1 MSVYSVYTK
10 IESNVPAN
18 NLLYDLSIYRM
29 DENKRKI
36 YLLPLVSKQSLQSNY
51 ETLKHQTVDTDDPLI
66 TTYIVEI
73 MLYRKNRLLTQQ
85 ALKKPFRRL
94 YTLED
99 LTLGK
104 ACSEKKRENACYF
117 ESSGQTKLANEGDN
131 TIKLQLTV
139 PERQFIAKEY
149 PIGSAKDP
157 FEKSLFEFE
166 LLQRMD
172 HFDYPNQGGASL
184 CGPATFFYC
193 LLRDRPD
200 IYEQAAKE
208 LWQYGRTKI
217 GGLEI
222 VPRKGCRNPNG
233 HFNDAYGSVISGL
246 DWVTLASLRDTES
259 TILSFD
265 TIDSP
270 VSGATTWWVLAKWF
284 EKAGY
289 EKVFSNVGITQ
300 AGIKGINDLN
310 KYTSEKG
317 YKVVTLICDSLL
329 ENSASPEALTV
340 PTHWIIWNGA
350 VTQAPNGD
358 INLQLFS
365 WGTVGEL
372 IKKNKDINFFIK
384 RFFGGM
390 VFKPLK

>member
-1 MSVYSVYTK
+1 M
-10 IESNVPAN
+10 E
-18 NLLYDLSIYRM
+18 
-29 DENKRKI
+29 
-36 YLLPLVSKQSLQSNY
+36 
-51 ETLKHQTVDTDDPLI
+51 
-66 TTYIVEI
+66 
-73 MLYRKNRLLTQQ
+73 
-85 ALKKPFRRL
+85 
-94 YTLED
+94 
-99 LTLGK
+99 
-104 ACSEKKRENACYF
+104 
-117 ESSGQTKLANEGDN
+117 
-131 TIKLQLTV
+131 
-139 PERQFIAKEY
+139 
-149 PIGSAKDP
+149 
-157 FEKSLFEFE
+157 
-166 LLQRMD
+166 
-172 HFDYPNQGGASL
+172 HFDYPNQGGTSL
-184 CGPATFFYC
+184 CGPAAFFYC

-208 LWQYGRTKI
+208 LWQYGTTKI
-217 GGLEI
+217 GNLRI
-222 VPRKGCRNPNG
+222 IPSKGCHNPNG

-270 VSGATTWWVLAKWF
+270 LSGATTWWVLAKWF

-358 INLQLFS
+358 INLPLFS

>member
-172 HFDYPNQGGASL
+172 HFDYPNQGGTSL

-217 GGLEI
+217 GNLRI
-222 VPRKGCRNPNG
+222 IPSKGCKKP
-233 HFNDAYGSVISGL
+233 SG
-246 DWVTLASLRDTES
+246 R
-259 TILSFD
+259 FY
-265 TIDSP
+265 
-270 VSGATTWWVLAKWF
+270 SGK
-284 EKAGY
+284 K
-289 EKVFSNVGITQ
+289 SN
-300 AGIKGINDLN
+300 GIKRLG
-310 KYTSEKG
+310 
-317 YKVVTLICDSLL
+317 
-329 ENSASPEALTV
+329 
-340 PTHWIIWNGA
+340 W
-350 VTQAPNGD
+350 
-358 INLQLFS
+358 
-365 WGTVGEL
+365 VGL
-372 IKKNKDINFFIK
+372 H
-384 RFFGGM
+384 
-390 VFKPLK
+390 